1 MLRFRRRSKICVDIS
16 SAIITDGFALARSVE
31 SSQQWE
37 KVLAQGQ
44 VGPVAQVEFLGLG
57 GLQDFHA
64 WVVSLYIQVAEFIR
78 RVVIHRREHDVQAW
92 RSWIWEDRSSR
103 P

>member
-16 SAIITDGFALARSVE
+16 SAIITDGFILARSVE
-31 SSQQWE
+31 SSRR
-37 KVLAQGQ
+37 
-44 VGPVAQVEFLGLG
+44 QVELLGLG

-78 RVVIHRREHDVQAW
+78 RVVIHRSEHDVQAW
-92 RSWIWEDRSSR
+92 RSWIWEDMSSR